1 MILEV
6 QALTCVG
13 ESLARASSY
22 EEIQTIIPNINI
34 SISIRTTNSTCSFY
48 VRFNSN
54 LSNIANLYNI
64 RSVIL
69 RHLDSILINL
79 ACVIASNRNSGSLKS

>member
-6 QALTCVG
+6 QALACVT
-13 ESLARASSY
+13 ESLTRASSY
-22 EEIQTIIPNINI
+22 EEIQTIISNINI
-34 SISIRTTNSTCSFY
+34 SISIRTTNNTCSFY

-69 RHLDSILINL
+69 RYLNSILVNL
-79 ACVIASNRNSGSLKS
+79 AGKVSPNRNTSSL